1 MKNNLIEVFVGEI
14 NNQKANL
21 VDARTLH
28 SFLEVKS
35 DFRNWINNRIKEY
48 QFIENTDFILVGKN
62 LPINSR
68 GGDRRSKDYHLTL
81 DMAKEL
87 SMVERTE
94 KGREARRYFIE
105 CERQFLNLTQDMC
118 NQECQTRKVTV
129 DQANTIKKSV
139 EDYCKKNNV
148 NWQKFYPALKK
159 DFGIDGSYSDIPAK
173 DFDAVIEYI
182 CGEVVEEQFFS
193 RATREQIVFAVA
205 LMKHGLLRYFEIDRA
220 YGKLQNELTDIRD
233 RISRV
238 AMAIGEI
245 SRADGAVHDGLA
257 ESQLYLM
264 FDSSIYK
271 EASAVAKTMMTKNF
285 ELDFG

>member
-1 MKNNLIEVFVGEI
+1 MKNNLIEVFTGEI
-14 NNQKANL
+14 NNQKTNL

-28 SFLEVKS
+28 QFLEVGTQFKDWITRRIEEYKFS
-35 DFRNWINNRIKEY
+35 ESVDFMSFAQKRAKPQGGRSSKE
-48 QFIENTDFILVGKN
+48 
-62 LPINSR
+62 
-68 GGDRRSKDYHLTL
+68 YHLTL

-129 DQANTIKKSV
+129 DQANTIKKAV

-182 CGEVVEEQFFS
+182 CGAVVEEQFFS

-233 RISRV
+233 RISKV

-285 ELDFG
+285 ELDLG

>member
-1 MKNNLIEVFVGEI
+1 MKNNLIEVFTGEI
-14 NNQKANL
+14 NNQKTNL

-28 SFLEVKS
+28 LFLKS
-35 DFRNWINNRIKEY
+35 RQDFSTWIKKRIDQYEFKEN
-48 QFIENTDFILVGKN
+48 EDFIKLHKKMELSTTGQIV
-62 LPINSR
+62 IE
-68 GGDRRSKDYHLTL
+68 YHLTL

-129 DQANTIKKSV
+129 DQANTIRKAV

-193 RATREQIVFAVA
+193 KATREQVVFAVA

-233 RISRV
+233 RISKV

-271 EASAVAKTMMTKNF
+271 EAASVAKTMMTKNF
-285 ELDFG
+285 ELDL

>member
-1 MKNNLIEVFVGEI
+1 MKNNLIEVFTGEI
-14 NNQKANL
+14 NNQKTNL

-28 SFLEVKS
+28 SFLEVKTRFN
-35 DFRNWINNRIKEY
+35 DWIKVRIKEY
-48 QFIENTDFILVGKN
+48 SFAKHIDFTSFTENLVSGGKQIE
-62 LPINSR
+62 
-68 GGDRRSKDYHLTL
+68 YHLTL

-118 NQECQTRKVTV
+118 NQECQTRKVTTEQAKAISDAV
-129 DQANTIKKSV
+129 DN
-139 EDYCKKNNV
+139 YCKRNNV
-148 NWQKFYPALKK
+148 SWQKFYPELKK
-159 DFGIDGSYSDIPAK
+159 EFGIDKSYLDLHAK

-193 RATREQIVFAVA
+193 KATREQVVFAVA
-205 LMKHGLLRYFEIDRA
+205 LMKHGLTRHLEVNMAYLKLRDEVSS
-220 YGKLQNELTDIRD
+220 IRD
-233 RISRV
+233 RLGKV
-238 AMAIGEI
+238 AMAISEI
-245 SRADGAVHDGLA
+245 SRSDGAVYDGLA

-271 EASAVAKTMMTKNF
+271 EAATVAKTMMTKNF
-285 ELDFG
+285 ELDL

>member
-1 MKNNLIEVFVGEI
+1 MKNNLIEVFTGKI
-14 NNQKANL
+14 NSQKTNL

-28 SFLEVKS
+28 AFLQVTS
-35 DFRNWINNRIKEY
+35 RFNDWINNRVKEY
-48 QFIENTDFILVGKN
+48 QFIENTDFILITKN
-62 LPINSR
+62 LVTKIH

-129 DQANTIKKSV
+129 DQANTIRKAV

-182 CGEVVEEQFFS
+182 CGDVVEEQFFS
-193 RATREQIVFAVA
+193 KATREQVVFAVA

-220 YGKLQNELTDIRD
+220 YGKLQDELTDIRD
-233 RISRV
+233 RISKV

-245 SRADGAVHDGLA
+245 SRVDGAVYDGLA

-271 EASAVAKTMMTKNF
+271 EAASVAKTMMTKNF
-285 ELDFG
+285 ELDL

>member
-1 MKNNLIEVFVGEI
+1 MKNNLIEVFTGEI
-14 NNQKANL
+14 NNQKVNL
-21 VDARTLH
+21 VDARVLH
-28 SFLEVKS
+28 SFLKS
-35 DFRNWINNRIKEY
+35 KQDFSTWIKKRIDQYEFREDEDYISLHKIVERENGATSR
-48 QFIENTDFILVGKN
+48 IE
-62 LPINSR
+62 
-68 GGDRRSKDYHLTL
+68 YHLTL

-129 DQANTIKKSV
+129 DQANTIKKAV

-182 CGEVVEEQFFS
+182 CGDLVEEQFFS
-193 RATREQIVFAVA
+193 KATREQIVFAVA
-205 LMKHGLLRYFEIDRA
+205 LMKHGLLRHFEIDKA
-220 YGKLQNELTDIRD
+220 YIKIRDELTSIRD
-233 RISRV
+233 RISKV
-238 AMAIGEI
+238 AVAVGEI
-245 SRADGAVHDGLA
+245 SHGDGAVYDGLS

-264 FDSSIYK
+264 LDPSIYK
-271 EASAVAKTMMTKNF
+271 DAAEVAKKMMTKQLA
-285 ELDFG
+285 LDL

>member
-1 MKNNLIEVFVGEI
+1 MKNNLIEVFTGEI
-14 NNQKANL
+14 NDQKMNL

-28 SFLEVKS
+28 SFLRS
-35 DFRNWINNRIKEY
+35 RQDFSTWIKKRIDQYDFKENEDFSRFHKKMEANNASSIEY
-48 QFIENTDFILVGKN
+48 N
-62 LPINSR
+62 
-68 GGDRRSKDYHLTL
+68 LTL

-129 DQANTIKKSV
+129 DQANTIKKAV

-233 RISRV
+233 RISKV

-257 ESQLYLM
+257 ESQL
-264 FDSSIYK
+264 
-271 EASAVAKTMMTKNF
+271 
-285 ELDFG
+285 

>member
-1 MKNNLIEVFVGEI
+1 MKNNLIEVFTGEI
-14 NNQKANL
+14 NNQKVNL
-21 VDARTLH
+21 VDARVLH
-28 SFLEVKS
+28 EFLEVKTRFN
-35 DFRNWINNRIKEY
+35 DWIKNRIKEY
-48 QFIENTDFILVGKN
+48 SFAKHIDFASFTKN
-62 LPINSR
+62 LVS
-68 GGDRRSKDYHLTL
+68 GGKQIEYHLTL

-129 DQANTIKKSV
+129 DQANTIKKAV

-233 RISRV
+233 RISKV

-245 SRADGAVHDGLA
+245 ARADGAVHDGLA